1 LKKYMF
7 SRIDAVE
14 VRNALGQDLPML
26 LGCSPTETPVA
37 MVQTVIATAKH
48 NTSSFRHSHHGT
60 SLPPHNTPATAP
72 PAAVPKAKITA
83 TELAAD

>member
-1 LKKYMF
+1 MS
-7 SRIDAVE
+7 SRIDVE

-37 MVQTVIATAKH
+37 MVRLLLRPQAQHQPVPQRPA
-48 NTSSFRHSHHGT
+48 HHGT
-60 SLPPHNTPATAP
+60 SLPPQQYHQLLHHLQQSQ
-72 PAAVPKAKITA
+72 KAKITA